1 MVLSNADKI
10 RFAEVEDRIT
20 SEFGDSDTMDFL
32 EYLKQQA
39 VENRLRQVRQDSL
52 EESIEFLVN
61 ECGELQ
67 KEVNEYRQQEETKLT
82 HALKVNFKKLS
93 HTAITPT
100 KAHTTDAGF
109 DLYADEATIITYGE
123 TVAVKT
129 NIAIELPEGYVADV
143 RPRSGL
149 TLNTGLRVHYG
160 TIDAGYRDGIG
171 IICENGN
178 HEYARESD
186 GAIINMMFTDD
197 VDSRQRLYDTSIE
210 YTNKSD
216 IAVVRGQK
224 IAQLVILPIPEI
236 TLQEVTELSDSDR
249 GVNGFGSTGV

>member
-1 MVLSNADKI
+1 MTLSNADKL
-10 RFAEVEDRIT
+10 RFAEVEYRIT
-20 SEFGDSDTMDFL
+20 REFGDSDTMDFL
-32 EYLKQQA
+32 EYLKQQD
-39 VENRLRQVRQDSL
+39 VENDLRQDSL

-67 KEVNEYRQQEETKLT
+67 KEVNEYRQQEETKLI
-82 HALKVNFKKLS
+82 LNFKKLS
-93 HTAITPT
+93 PTAITPT

-109 DLYADEATIITYGE
+109 DLYADEEVILAYGE
-123 TVAVKT
+123 TAAIKT

-160 TIDAGYRDGIG
+160 TVDAGYRDGVSVIS
-171 IICENGN
+171 ENGHN
-178 HEYARESD
+178 YHSYLKKQ
-186 GAIINMMFTDD
+186 MF
-197 VDSRQRLYDTSIE
+197 I
-210 YTNKSD
+210 K
-216 IAVVRGQK
+216 IPKGMK

-236 TLQEVTELSDSDR
+236 TLHEVEELSDSDR

>member
-1 MVLSNADKI
+1 MTLSNADKL

-20 SEFGDSDTMDFL
+20 REFGDSDTMDFL

-39 VENRLRQVRQDSL
+39 VENGLRQDSL

-61 ECGELQ
+61 ECSELQ

-82 HALKVNFKKLS
+82 HTLKVNFKKLS
-93 HTAITPT
+93 PTAITPT

-109 DLYADEATIITYGE
+109 DLYTDEEVILKYGE
-123 TVAVKT
+123 TAAIKT

-160 TIDAGYRDGIG
+160 TVDAGYRDGVSVIS
-171 IICENGN
+171 ENGHN
-178 HEYARESD
+178 YHSYLKKQ
-186 GAIINMMFTDD
+186 MF
-197 VDSRQRLYDTSIE
+197 I
-210 YTNKSD
+210 K
-216 IAVVRGQK
+216 IPKGMK

-236 TLQEVTELSDSDR
+236 ELKEVNELSDSDR
-249 GVNGFGSTGV
+249 GVNGFGSTGI

>member
-1 MVLSNADKI
+1 MTLSNADKL

-20 SEFGDSDTMDFL
+20 REFGDSDTMDFL
-32 EYLKQQA
+32 EYLKQQD
-39 VENRLRQVRQDSL
+39 VENDLRQDSL

-82 HALKVNFKKLS
+82 HALKINFKKLS
-93 HTAITPT
+93 PTAITPT

-109 DLYADEATIITYGE
+109 DLYADEEVILLKGE
-123 TVAVKT
+123 TLAVKT

-149 TLNTGLRVHYG
+149 TLNSSLRVQYG
-160 TIDAGYRDGIG
+160 TIDAGYREGIG
-171 IICENGN
+171 IICE
-178 HEYARESD
+178 
-186 GAIINMMFTDD
+186 
-197 VDSRQRLYDTSIE
+197 L
-210 YTNKSD
+210 
-216 IAVVRGQK
+216 VRGDGVTIPKGMK

-236 TLQEVTELSDSDR
+236 TLQEVEELSESDR
-249 GVNGFGSTGV
+249 GVNGFGSTGI

>member
-1 MVLSNADKI
+1 MTLSNADKL

-20 SEFGDSDTMDFL
+20 REFGDSDTMDFL
-32 EYLKQQA
+32 EYLKTQG

-67 KEVNEYRQQEETKLT
+67 KEVNEYRQQEETKSIL
-82 HALKVNFKKLS
+82 NFKKLS
-93 HTAITPT
+93 PTAITPT

-109 DLYADEATIITYGE
+109 DLFSDEDVILKYGE
-123 TVAVKT
+123 TTAILT

-160 TIDAGYRDGIG
+160 TVDSGYRNGIG
-171 IICENGN
+171 IICENGD
-178 HEYARESD
+178 H
-186 GAIINMMFTDD
+186 GALCNRT
-197 VDSRQRLYDTSIE
+197 
-210 YTNKSD
+210 
-216 IAVVRGQK
+216 VRIKKGQK

-249 GVNGFGSTGV
+249 GINGFGSTGI

>member
-1 MVLSNADKI
+1 MTLSNADKL

-20 SEFGDSDTMDFL
+20 REFGDSDTMDFL
-32 EYLKQQA
+32 EYLKTQG

-67 KEVNEYRQQEETKLT
+67 KEVNEYRQQEETKSIL
-82 HALKVNFKKLS
+82 NFKKLS
-93 HTAITPT
+93 PTAITPT

-109 DLYADEATIITYGE
+109 DLFSDEDVILKYGE
-123 TVAVKT
+123 TTAILT

-160 TIDAGYRDGIG
+160 TIDSGYRNGIG
-171 IICENGN
+171 IICENGD
-178 HEYARESD
+178 H
-186 GAIINMMFTDD
+186 GALCNRT
-197 VDSRQRLYDTSIE
+197 
-210 YTNKSD
+210 
-216 IAVVRGQK
+216 VRIKKGQK

-249 GVNGFGSTGV
+249 GINGFGSTGI

>member
-1 MVLSNADKI
+1 MTLSNADKL
-10 RFAEVEDRIT
+10 RFAEVEYRIT
-20 SEFGDSDTMDFL
+20 REFGDSDTMDFL
-32 EYLKQQA
+32 EYLKQLD
-39 VENRLRQVRQDSL
+39 VENDLRQDSL

-61 ECGELQ
+61 ECSELQ

-93 HTAITPT
+93 PTAITPT

-109 DLYADEATIITYGE
+109 DLYTDEEVILKYGE
-123 TVAVKT
+123 TAAIKT

-160 TIDAGYRDGIG
+160 TVDAGYRDGVSVIS
-171 IICENGN
+171 ENGHN
-178 HEYARESD
+178 YHSYLKKQ
-186 GAIINMMFTDD
+186 MF
-197 VDSRQRLYDTSIE
+197 I
-210 YTNKSD
+210 K
-216 IAVVRGQK
+216 IPKGMK
-224 IAQLVILPIPEI
+224 IAQLVILPIPEL
-236 TLQEVTELSDSDR
+236 TLQEVEELSDSDR

>member
-1 MVLSNADKI
+1 MTLSNADKL

-20 SEFGDSDTMDFL
+20 REFGDSDTMDFL
-32 EYLKQQA
+32 EYLKQQD
-39 VENRLRQVRQDSL
+39 VENDLRQDSL

-67 KEVNEYRQQEETKLT
+67 KEVNEYRQQEETKLI
-82 HALKVNFKKLS
+82 LNFKKLS
-93 HTAITPT
+93 PTAITPT

-178 HEYARESD
+178 HEPMISD
-186 GAIINMMFTDD
+186 VMYFVASELTEDKTYSDFIGEKEIVIH
-197 VDSRQRLYDTSIE
+197 IE
-210 YTNKSD
+210 
-216 IAVVRGQK
+216 RGQK

-236 TLQEVTELSDSDR
+236 TFQEVTELSDSDR

>member
-1 MVLSNADKI
+1 MTLSNADKL

-20 SEFGDSDTMDFL
+20 REFGDSDTMDFL
-32 EYLKQQA
+32 EYLKQQD
-39 VENRLRQVRQDSL
+39 VENDLRQDSL

-67 KEVNEYRQQEETKLT
+67 KEVNEYRQQEETKLI
-82 HALKVNFKKLS
+82 LNFKKLS
-93 HTAITPT
+93 PTAITPT

-109 DLYADEATIITYGE
+109 DLYADEDVILKYGK
-123 TVAVKT
+123 TTAILT

-149 TLNTGLRVHYG
+149 TLYSGLRVHYG
-160 TIDAGYRDGIG
+160 TVDSGYRNGIG
-171 IICENGN
+171 IICENGD
-178 HEYARESD
+178 HGKLGGLS
-186 GAIINMMFTDD
+186 
-197 VDSRQRLYDTSIE
+197 
-210 YTNKSD
+210 
-216 IAVVRGQK
+216 VRIKKGQK

-236 TLQEVTELSDSDR
+236 TLQEVEELSVSDR

>member
-1 MVLSNADKI
+1 MTLSNADKL

-32 EYLKQQA
+32 EYLKTQE

-67 KEVNEYRQQEETKLT
+67 KEVNEYRQQEEPKLI
-82 HALKVNFKKLS
+82 LNFKKLS
-93 HTAITPT
+93 PTAITPT

-109 DLYADEATIITYGE
+109 DLYADEEVTLLKGE
-123 TVAVKT
+123 TLAVKT

-143 RPRSGL
+143 RPRSGW
-149 TLNTGLRVHYG
+149 TLNTSLRVQYG
-160 TIDAGYRDGIG
+160 TIDAGYREGIG
-171 IICENGN
+171 IICEL
-178 HEYARESD
+178 ARDD
-186 GAIINMMFTDD
+186 GMMIPKGMK
-197 VDSRQRLYDTSIE
+197 L
-210 YTNKSD
+210 
-216 IAVVRGQK
+216 
-224 IAQLVILPIPEI
+224 AQLVILPIPEI

-249 GVNGFGSTGV
+249 GVNGFGSTGT

>member
-1 MVLSNADKI
+1 MTLSNADKL

-20 SEFGDSDTMDFL
+20 REFGDSDTMDFL
-32 EYLKQQA
+32 EYLKTQG

-67 KEVNEYRQQEETKLT
+67 KEVNEYRQQEETKLI
-82 HALKVNFKKLS
+82 LNFKKLS
-93 HTAITPT
+93 PTAITPT

-109 DLYADEATIITYGE
+109 DLYADEDVILKYGE
-123 TVAVKT
+123 TTAILT
-129 NIAIELPEGYVADV
+129 NIAIELPGGYVADV

-160 TIDAGYRDGIG
+160 TVDSGYRNGIG
-171 IICENGN
+171 IICENGD
-178 HEYARESD
+178 H
-186 GAIINMMFTDD
+186 GALCNRT
-197 VDSRQRLYDTSIE
+197 
-210 YTNKSD
+210 
-216 IAVVRGQK
+216 VRIKKGQK

-236 TLQEVTELSDSDR
+236 ELKEVNELSDSDR
-249 GVNGFGSTGV
+249 GVNGFGSTGI